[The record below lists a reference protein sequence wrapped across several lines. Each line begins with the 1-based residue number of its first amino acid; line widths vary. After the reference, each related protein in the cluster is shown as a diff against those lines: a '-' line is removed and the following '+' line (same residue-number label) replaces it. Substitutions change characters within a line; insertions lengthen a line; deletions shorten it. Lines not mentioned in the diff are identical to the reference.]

1 MVVKVLNS
9 LFANDTT
16 EVRDKEEE
24 VQVVTEVLDFGANA
38 LRGVRMLD
46 SWMG

>member
-1 MVVKVLNS
+1 MNAVVVIVLNS

-16 EVRDKEEE
+16 EVEDKEEE
-24 VQVVTEVLDFGANA
+24 VQVVTAVLDFGADA

-46 SWMG
+46 S